1 MINMIK
7 RDPTEIIGWF
17 EWELM
22 KAWQNLF
29 PLTETSCRTGFLP
42 LSDEAWSSTLDPW
55 WRFLMDRPTIP
66 TITLVQS
73 RQTSSH
79 YLSEES
85 LTELKVQDVEPVITE
100 RKILKNTP
108 VECKVLGHVHRV
120 KLIQFS
126 MPVIRG
132 TMVVRTNQVEMGILN
147 HAVMIFLEE
156 IYLKQVLMERWR
168 WREMGNHT
176 VVELFGR
183 FLNPHPIMNIIIWNC
198 KGALK
203 PKFKQ
208 MVADLISWHNLV
220 VMVIIETRV
229 SDYRAEE
236 VIKGLPFDGFA
247 ILETIGFTGGI
258 WLLWNSF
265 MVHVEVLSLIEQEI
279 HALLQVQSL
288 PSSWILS
295 AIYASPKFKNRC
307 ILWENLEKV
316 SDHHD
321 LLWILMGDFN
331 EVLEESEKFGGNSLN
346 VRRVREY
353 IECMKHCN
361 LLDLGFSGLKFT
373 WTNKRGLRNL
383 IQEWLDRCW
392 ANPSYKAFFSEASVS
407 YLARI
412 NSDHCP
418 LLLKIIEPPSFS
430 GE

>member
-1 MINMIK
+1 
-7 RDPTEIIGWF
+7 
-17 EWELM
+17 
-22 KAWQNLF
+22 
-29 PLTETSCRTGFLP
+29 
-42 LSDEAWSSTLDPW
+42 
-55 WRFLMDRPTIP
+55 MDRPTIP

-147 HAVMIFLEE
+147 HAVMIFPEE
-156 IYLKQVLMERWR
+156 ICLKQVLMERWR

-176 VVELFGR
+176 AVELFDR

-265 MVHVEVLSLIEQEI
+265 MVHVEVLSLTEQEI
-279 HALLQVQSL
+279 HAPLQVQSL

-331 EVLEESEKFGGNSLN
+331 EVLEESEKFGGNSLS

>member
-29 PLTETSCRTGFLP
+29 PLTEMSCRTGFLP
-42 LSDEAWSSTLDPW
+42 LSDEAWSSTPDPW

-156 IYLKQVLMERWR
+156 IYLK
-168 WREMGNHT
+168 
-176 VVELFGR
+176 
-183 FLNPHPIMNIIIWNC
+183 
-198 KGALK
+198 
-203 PKFKQ
+203 
-208 MVADLISWHNLV
+208 
-220 VMVIIETRV
+220 
-229 SDYRAEE
+229 
-236 VIKGLPFDGFA
+236 
-247 ILETIGFTGGI
+247 
-258 WLLWNSF
+258 
-265 MVHVEVLSLIEQEI
+265 
-279 HALLQVQSL
+279 
-288 PSSWILS
+288 
-295 AIYASPKFKNRC
+295 
-307 ILWENLEKV
+307 
-316 SDHHD
+316 
-321 LLWILMGDFN
+321 
-331 EVLEESEKFGGNSLN
+331 
-346 VRRVREY
+346 
-353 IECMKHCN
+353 
-361 LLDLGFSGLKFT
+361 
-373 WTNKRGLRNL
+373 
-383 IQEWLDRCW
+383 
-392 ANPSYKAFFSEASVS
+392 
-407 YLARI
+407 
-412 NSDHCP
+412 
-418 LLLKIIEPPSFS
+418 
-430 GE
+430 